1 MRISGRGQVTIPKP
15 LRERFGMDRD
25 VEVEITPTDHGVLI
39 RTCVSAARD
48 GDPGGESVDALL
60 SGWLKEV
67 NWDQRSAQLHDAGG
81 GQVRLRFG
89 PEFDDE
95 MRRLATEHVEVRG
108 SGRFDKHDQWTS
120 VEVDSVSATGSWRE
134 PFDLEAFLNNPNPKI
149 FDPEKVVTIDLP
161 DEEWEAFNSAIR
173 EGRDGVPAA
182 PRGANRRP
190 PPHAGEAGL
199 TPV

>member
-25 VEVEITPTDHGVLI
+25 AEVEITPTDHGVLI

-48 GDPGGESVDALL
+48 GDPGGEAEDALL

-67 NWDQRSAQLHDAGG
+67 NWDQRSAQLHDTGG
-81 GQVRLRFG
+81 GQVRLRLG
-89 PEFDDE
+89 PALDDE

-108 SGRFDKHDQWTS
+108 SGRLDKHDQWTS
-120 VEVDSVSATGSWRE
+120 VEVDSASATGSWRE

-161 DEEWEAFNSAIR
+161 DEEWEAFNRAIR
-173 EGRDGVPAA
+173 EGR
-182 PRGANRRP
+182 
-190 PPHAGEAGL
+190 EA
-199 TPV
+199 

>member
-25 VEVEITPTDHGVLI
+25 AEVEITPTDHGVLI
-39 RTCVSAARD
+39 RKCVSAARD

-95 MRRLATEHVEVRG
+95 MRRLATQYVEVRG
-108 SGRFDKHDQWTS
+108 RGCFDDRDEWI
-120 VEVDSVSATGSWRE
+120 EVRVGELRETRSWRE
-134 PFDLEAFLNNPNPKI
+134 PFDLEAFLNDPNPKI
-149 FDPEKVVTIDLP
+149 FDPDKVVTIDLT
-161 DEEWEAFNSAIR
+161 DEEFEAYLRAIR
-173 EGRDGVPAA
+173 EGRDA
-182 PRGANRRP
+182 
-190 PPHAGEAGL
+190 
-199 TPV
+199 